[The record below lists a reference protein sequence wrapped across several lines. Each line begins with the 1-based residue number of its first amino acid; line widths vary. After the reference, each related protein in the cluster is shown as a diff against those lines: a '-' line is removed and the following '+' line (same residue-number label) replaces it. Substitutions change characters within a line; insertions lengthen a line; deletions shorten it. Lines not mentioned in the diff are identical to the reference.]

1 MNNTEIPN
9 SLDDFKWDNP
19 TDEANF
25 FAEFLTDTDNKK
37 SEKIREDVQTEDAN
51 DSEDSSKKTTEEN
64 LDVFSEF
71 MDSDEEKEIREENQD
86 KVVSSSV
93 DLFNSLRTYGLFKN
107 IELEENEEID
117 DERIAE
123 LLEEDYELEV
133 NQRVQ
138 DWATVKL
145 DEEARAFISFKQNG
159 GNTQDFFKMLQ
170 NSQALDGDITDVDF
184 QKKIII
190 DHMRKEDLWTDDEIL
205 DRIDD
210 LEESGKLEVAANKY
224 YSKYKEKLS
233 KERENLIKQQ
243 EEAKIQALK
252 EKRDYE
258 LGIRQAITDVK
269 EIKGFRIHPKEK
281 NGIYNFIISESEQ
294 VGDRKVTG
302 FQKAIAEVVQDPQKL
317 ILLAKLLKSDF
328 DLSSFEKSVK
338 SKEIKKLKET
348 LESRKG
354 LRPTNSSRNS
364 FNTGKSLSELFQ

>member
-37 SEKIREDVQTEDAN
+37 SEKIREDVQTEDAD

-64 LDVFSEF
+64 LNVFSEF
-71 MDSDEEKEIREENQD
+71 MDSDEEKEIIEENQD

>member
-71 MDSDEEKEIREENQD
+71 MDSDEEKEIIEENQD

-302 FQKAIAEVVQDPQKL
+302 FQKAIVEVVQDPQKL